1 MARKGK
7 NSRKTRGNNNTVAE
21 VRHPN
26 RNTDKGESR
35 VDRGNRQLIED
46 QQTRREDYDL
56 SWFKPTEKQKE
67 IVYSMCVNDLTMV
80 QGGSGCGKSTTAIW
94 QALKMLKD
102 GDFKKILL
110 IKTASEDSPD
120 MVGYLSGDLDS
131 KLNAHMVAMRSIFT
145 TFMSKA
151 KLEMEEKR
159 ERIEFGIPNFIAG
172 RTFYDTIV
180 LIEESQK
187 IDQGTM
193 KLIVERLSDTSICVL
208 LGDKGQRYSSK
219 KREDGFTKFV
229 ELTTAVDEDGRY
241 SKEDLMGY
249 VEMTSADNMRGRL
262 SRRIGE
268 LFEENE
274 QTLRGLLRGGL

>member
-7 NSRKTRGNNNTVAE
+7 NKPRNRNVE
-21 VRHPN
+21 VSRHPN
-26 RNTDKGESR
+26 RNTDKHISR
-35 VDRGNRQLIED
+35 VERGNRELVEE

-56 SWFKPTEKQKE
+56 SWFKPTDKQKE

-94 QALKMLKD
+94 QALKMVKN

-120 MVGYLSGDLDS
+120 MVGYLSGDLNS
-131 KLNAHMVAMRSIFT
+131 KLESHMVAMRSIFT

-159 ERIEFGIPNFIAG
+159 DRIEFGIPNFIAG

-180 LIEESQK
+180 LIEEVQK
-187 IDQGTM
+187 IDQGTL
-193 KLIVERLSDTSICVL
+193 KLIVERLADSSICVL
-208 LGDKGQRYSSK
+208 LGDKGQRYSCK

-229 ELTTAVDEDGRY
+229 ELTTAVDEQGRY

-274 QTLRGLLRGGL
+274 

>member
-1 MARKGK
+1 MARNKGK
-7 NSRKTRGNNNTVAE
+7 NTRKTRGGNDTVAE

-26 RNTDKGESR
+26 RNTAKGESR
-35 VDRGNRQLIED
+35 AERGNRQLVED

-80 QGGSGCGKSTTAIW
+80 QSGSGCGKSTTAIW

-120 MVGYLSGDLDS
+120 MVGYLSGDLNS
-131 KLNAHMVAMRSIFT
+131 KLEAHMVAMRSIFH

-159 ERIEFGIPNFIAG
+159 GRIEFGIPNYIAG

-180 LIEESQK
+180 IIDESQK
-187 IDQGTM
+187 MDQGTL
-193 KLIVERLSDTSICVL
+193 KLIVERLSDSSICIL

-268 LFEENE
+268 LFEGND
-274 QTLRGLLRGGL
+274 

>member
-1 MARKGK
+1 MARGNRGKGS
-7 NSRKTRGNNNTVAE
+7 NSRRNNKEGETT
-21 VRHPN
+21 RHPN
-26 RNTDKGESR
+26 RNVDKHESR
-35 VDRGNRQLIED
+35 VDRGNRELMED

-67 IVYSMCVNDLTMV
+67 IIYSMCVNDLTMV
-80 QGGSGCGKSTTAIW
+80 QSGSGCGKSTTAIW

-102 GDFKKILL
+102 GEFKKILL

-120 MVGYLSGDLDS
+120 MVGYLSGDLNS
-131 KLNAHMVAMRSIFT
+131 KLEAHMVAMRSIFH

-159 ERIEFGIPNFIAG
+159 DRIEFGIPNYIAG

-180 LIEESQK
+180 IIDESQK
-187 IDQGTM
+187 LDQGTL
-193 KLIVERLSDTSICVL
+193 KLIIERLADSSICVL
-208 LGDKGQRYSSK
+208 LGDKGQRYSCK

-229 ELTTAVDEDGRY
+229 ELTTTVDEQGRY

-268 LFEENE
+268 LFEEN
-274 QTLRGLLRGGL
+274 